1 MPGIGGRRLRAKA
14 GRPILLRTGTG
25 STGPVGRGPALARIR
40 SGRLLNVGRPHVRI
54 GVAPPGGMGSPELPP
69 ATPKD
74 HP

>member
-14 GRPILLRTGTG
+14 RKPILLRTGTG
-25 STGPVGRGPALARIR
+25 YTGPVGRGPALARIR
-40 SGRLLNVGRPHVRI
+40 SGRLLGVGRPHVRA
-54 GVAPPGGMGSPELPP
+54 GVATPGGIGRPELLP